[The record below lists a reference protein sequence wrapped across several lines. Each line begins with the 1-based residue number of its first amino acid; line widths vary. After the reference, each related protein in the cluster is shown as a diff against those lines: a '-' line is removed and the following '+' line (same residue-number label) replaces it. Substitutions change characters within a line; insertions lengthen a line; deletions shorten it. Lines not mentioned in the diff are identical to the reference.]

1 MCLPGG
7 VKWQRRFRTFL
18 VLCAFAYWV
27 LRGICAYSCSLVG
40 VATLL
45 GWDLAYNIPETLN
58 AIEGLQA
65 YVNALV
71 QHDLALGNGTTF
83 VEAALDLHF
92 ENSACA
98 MQAQMDL
105 Q

>member
-1 MCLPGG
+1 
-7 VKWQRRFRTFL
+7 
-18 VLCAFAYWV
+18 
-27 LRGICAYSCSLVG
+27 

-45 GWDLAYNIPETLN
+45 GWDLADNIPETLN
-58 AIEGLQA
+58 EIEGLQA

-83 VEAALDLHF
+83 VEAALDLHS

-105 Q
+105 QYFLSPSNPVAASLQQLPLAWARPPTTLHGPMAHVR